1 MSNDEFRLRWQCRR
15 GMRELDLLLGG
26 FVDRA
31 YGRLSAGEREQ
42 FVRLLSYSDAL
53 LLDYLMGRTLP
64 SDPAIADLVRKIRNA
79 APA

>member
-1 MSNDEFRLRWQCRR
+1 
-15 GMRELDLLLGG
+15 MRELDLLLGG

-31 YGRLSAGEREQ
+31 YDRLSAEERAQ
-42 FVRLLSYSDAL
+42 FVRLLSYPDAL

-64 SDPAIADLVRKIRNA
+64 SDPAIAGLVRKIRDA